1 MEKISYVLTQ
11 EDCRD
16 YVKAQYRIPRIR
28 KFIMK
33 TYVPFWVIGLIFVL
47 FFTFPLFI
55 NLFTGV
61 KYLMSEGE
69 MSFFKALTDF
79 QMVEFYRGALSYF
92 IQTVLPFIFIWL
104 VVFAIAWFNG
114 ATDAF
119 SVSSKRVFKML
130 EGRALD
136 AEIEVQ
142 EGGLSMTG
150 KTASTFMEW
159 DGIVD
164 IHSTPN
170 TFLLFVGVY
179 QAVIVP
185 KRAFETPEKAD
196 EFFKFVD
203 EKVKAAKTKQE

>member
-1 MEKISYVLTQ
+1 MEKISYTLTQ
-11 EDCRD
+11 EDCKD
-16 YVKAQYRIPRIR
+16 YVKFQYKLPSIK

-33 TYVPFWVIGLIFVL
+33 TYIPFWVIGLLFVL

-61 KYLMSEGE
+61 KYLMTEGG

-79 QMVEFYRGALSYF
+79 QMVEFYKSGLMYF
-92 IQTVLPFIFIWL
+92 VSTILPFVFIWL
-104 VVFAIAWFNG
+104 AIYFIGWYIG
-114 ATDAF
+114 ACDAF
-119 SVSSKRVFKML
+119 SISSKRVFKML

-142 EGGLSMTG
+142 ECGLSMSG

-159 DGIVD
+159 GGIVD
-164 IHSTPN
+164 IHSTQN
-170 TFLLFVGVY
+170 TFLLFVGDY

-196 EFFKFVD
+196 EFFNFVD